1 MIVMADTDPTNKLG
15 KTFVWFA
22 WIIAL
27 ALLVFL
33 FQDVLD
39 QQYNP
44 NSKPEMR
51 LTSSGQAEV
60 ILDQNRQGHYVAR
73 GMINDTPVTF
83 LLDTGATQV
92 SIPAHIAEQLGLIA
106 QGSYRVQTANGTIT
120 VYKTEIAQLSLGNIF
135 LYNVAAHINPAMK
148 ADEILLGMSALK
160 RVDFQQT
167 GKQLILRDPL

>member
-1 MIVMADTDPTNKLG
+1 MADTDSTNKLG

-92 SIPAHIAEQLGLIA
+92 SIPAHIADQLGLVA

>member
-1 MIVMADTDPTNKLG
+1 MTEVDPTNKMA
-15 KTFVWFA
+15 KIFVWIA

-27 ALLVFL
+27 ALLMFL
-33 FQDVLD
+33 FQDILD
-39 QQYNP
+39 EQYNP
-44 NSKPEMR
+44 NSQPEMR
-51 LTSSGQAEV
+51 LTADGQAEV
-60 ILDQNRQGHYVAR
+60 ILAQNRQGHYLAS
-73 GMINDTPVTF
+73 GTINGTAVTF

-92 SIPAHIAEQLGLIA
+92 SIPAHIAEQLDLVV

-160 RVDFQQT
+160 QVDFYQT
-167 GKQLILRDPL
+167 GKQLILREPL

>member
-1 MIVMADTDPTNKLG
+1 MADTDSTNKLG

-92 SIPAHIAEQLGLIA
+92 SIPAHIADQLGLIA

>member
-1 MIVMADTDPTNKLG
+1 MTEDDPTNKIA
-15 KTFVWFA
+15 KFFVWFA

-27 ALLVFL
+27 ALLVFV

-39 QQYNP
+39 EQHNP
-44 NSKPEMR
+44 NTRPEIR
-51 LTSSGQAEV
+51 LTDNGKAEV

-73 GMINDTPVTF
+73 GTINDIPVTF

-92 SIPAHIAEQLGLIA
+92 SIPAHIAEKIGLQA
-106 QGSYRVQTANGTIT
+106 QGNYRVQTANGSVT
-120 VYKTEIAQLSLGNIF
+120 VYQTDIAQLSLGNIF

-160 RVDFQQT
+160 QVDFHQT
-167 GKQLILRDPL
+167 GKQLILREPL